1 MNYFCCFHH
10 HHDGK
15 SVSNEEY
22 LPLKDEISNS
32 EENIKKE
39 TKIIFFEIQELMK
52 KPFPQVPVSKDI
64 LRLYKKIRIFK
75 NELEI
80 ENMDYSSI
88 YSCLLVHLGE
98 ILQPKEQE
106 MNSMELFQEKVNLND
121 YETLSVYLM
130 EVYHDYDSMLQL
142 LKLCNQSLVL
152 IIARRLKLWF
162 SSKDL
167 YFKDVRGS
175 WFIDILLK
183 ESNQHVV
190 LHKRKE
196 ICYKKLKNGDHF
208 PLYQIGYFSF
218 PFLNLNL
225 VGMFLVR

>member
-1 MNYFCCFHH
+1 MEYFCCFH
-10 HHDGK
+10 
-15 SVSNEEY
+15 SVSVVVERETQYLQLNEE
-22 LPLKDEISNS
+22 KSFNF
-32 EENIKKE
+32 EETIKKE

-52 KPFPQVPVSKDI
+52 KSFPQVPVSKDI

-75 NELEI
+75 NEIEI
-80 ENMDYSSI
+80 NKDTGHIYSS
-88 YSCLLVHLGE
+88 LLEPLGRE
-98 ILQPKEQE
+98 LQPKEQE
-106 MNSMELFQEKVNLND
+106 KNSLELFNEKVNLND

-130 EVYHDYDSMLQL
+130 EVYHDYETMLQL

-152 IIARRLKLWF
+152 IIARRLKVWF

-175 WFIDILLK
+175 WFIDILLTD
-183 ESNQHVV
+183 EDQGV

-208 PLYQIGYFSF
+208 PLFQIG
-218 PFLNLNL
+218 
-225 VGMFLVR
+225 